1 MKAGDNINGY
11 RILRDFTTAGGGL
24 SKWTFAERGG
34 KQYFFKE
41 FLAPTYPTDESPG
54 SPKTKQQK
62 RERCKLFE
70 HHHKALKDAIAAK
83 CSEGGNLVYTLNFF
97 RSGTKYY
104 KVTEKIDVSGLTVK
118 KISALPLEK
127 KVLILKTVAHS
138 LDILHGLGIVHGD
151 LKPDN
156 ILIKQT
162 AEDYYTAK
170 LIDFDNSYF
179 SGKPPAISEEV
190 VGDMVYYSPELALYI
205 QKSDTVKATSLQT
218 KSDVFALGLIYCQYL
233 TGDLPVFKRKY
244 QYACEAV
251 LNGEKLASSVSG
263 VPPSLANLLAEMMSA
278 EPEKRPHV
286 KEVFSRLKS
295 VKADEVAAKP
305 IVASGGKLGGS
316 LLKKSKDAAA
326 AAPKPDAVKVEP
338 AAKIESEPK
347 TTSRLGGTLIKKL
360 R

>member
-24 SKWTFAERGG
+24 SKWTFAERSG

-41 FLAPTYPTDESPG
+41 FLSPTYPTDDSPG
-54 SPKTKQQK
+54 GPKTKADK
-62 RERCKLFE
+62 RARCGLFE
-70 HHHKALKDAIAAK
+70 EHHRALKKAIDAK
-83 CSEGGNLVYTLNFF
+83 CGTGGNLIYTVDFF
-97 RSGTKYY
+97 RAGTKYY
-104 KVTEKIDVSGLTVK
+104 KVTEKVDVSTLTIK
-118 KISALPLEK
+118 NIATLPLEK

-205 QKSDTVKATSLQT
+205 QKSDTVKATNLQT

-233 TGDLPVFKRKY
+233 TGDLPAFNHKY
-244 QYACEAV
+244 QYACEAA
-251 LNGEKLASSVSG
+251 LNGERLAASVSG

-305 IVASGGKLGGS
+305 VVAAGGKLGGS
-316 LLKKSKDAAA
+316 LLKKSKEAASA
-326 AAPKPDAVKVEP
+326 SKPDAVKIEP

-347 TTSRLGGTLIKKL
+347 TSSRLGGTLIKKL

>member
-34 KQYFFKE
+34 KQFFFKE
-41 FLAPTYPTDESPG
+41 FLAPTYPLEESPG
-54 SPKTKQQK
+54 SPKIKAQK
-62 RERCKLFE
+62 RERCRLFE
-70 HHHKALKDAIAAK
+70 QHHSALKKAIDAK
-83 CSEGGNLVYTLNFF
+83 CGTGGNLIYTVDFF

-104 KVTEKIDVSGLTVK
+104 KVTEKVDVSTLTVK
-118 KISALPLEK
+118 NIAALPFEK
-127 KVLILKTVAHS
+127 KILILKTVAHS
-138 LDILHGLGIVHGD
+138 LEILHGLGIVHGD

-162 AEDYYTAK
+162 AEDFYTAK

-205 QKSDTVKATSLQT
+205 QKSASVSAASLQT

-233 TGDLPVFKRKY
+233 TGHLPAFSRKY
-244 QYACEAV
+244 QYACEAG
-251 LNGEKLASSVSG
+251 LNGERLKPAAPG
-263 VPPSLANLLAEMMSA
+263 VPTGLADLLGEMMSA
-278 EPEKRPHV
+278 ETEKRPSV
-286 KEVFSRLKS
+286 KEVFTRLKS
-295 VKADEVAAKP
+295 VKADGTAAEPAVAKATT
-305 IVASGGKLGGS
+305 GKLKMSGS
-316 LLKKSKDAAA
+316 LMKKSKDAAA
-326 AAPKPDAVKVEP
+326 AAKTKSTKVEP
-338 AAKIESEPK
+338 EPK